1 MKVLEINSVC
11 GTGSTGRIACQIAD
25 VVVQNGGDAKVAYGR
40 SYYEKGCNVPSY
52 RIGSDIDVKI
62 HAGLSRITDRQG
74 FYSKKATKRFV
85 EYVRQYNP
93 DVIHLHN
100 IHGYY
105 LHLPTL
111 FNFLAE
117 YDKPVVWTLHDCWAF
132 TGHCAYFDYIGCE
145 KWKTG
150 CNHCPQKKKYP
161 ASLVFDQSKRNW
173 EEKKN
178 LFCSVKNM
186 TIVTP
191 SHWLAGL
198 VKDSFLNKYPVQV
211 IHNGIDL
218 EVFKPTL
225 STWKENQEITKP
237 LVLAC
242 ASIWDKRKGY
252 ADVLKLSELLPEFQ
266 IVIVGVT
273 KKQQKVLPNNIIG
286 IQRTDSV
293 QELVKIYSAADV
305 FINPTYEDNFPT
317 VNIEALGCGTPVIT
331 YDTGGSPECVDG
343 FSKAIVG
350 RGDLK
355 NLANQCRK
363 VLEEKVDGICLR
375 TFVEQNFS
383 SISQFGKYLQ
393 LINLKLNLH
402 TGGNSRNH

>member
-25 VVVQNGGDAKVAYGR
+25 VVVQNGGDARVAYGR

-85 EYVRQYNP
+85 EYVKQYNP

-111 FNFLAE
+111 FNFLAD

-132 TGHCAYFDYIGCE
+132 TGHCSHFDFIGCQ

-150 CNHCPQKKKYP
+150 CHRCPQKNMYP
-161 ASLVFDQSKRNW
+161 KTLLLDQSKRNW
-173 EEKKN
+173 EEKKT
-178 LFCSVKNM
+178 LFTSVKNM
-186 TIVTP
+186 TIITP
-191 SHWLAGL
+191 SNWLAGL
-198 VKDSFLNKYPVQV
+198 VKVSFLGKFPVHI

-225 STWKENQEITKP
+225 STWKKEHGINRPI
-237 LVLAC
+237 VLAC
-242 ASIWDKRKGY
+242 ASGWDERKGY
-252 ADVLKLSELLPEFQ
+252 SDILKLAGLSTDYQ
-266 IVIVGVT
+266 VVIVGVSERQA
-273 KKQQKVLPNNIIG
+273 KSLPRSIIG
-286 IQRTDSV
+286 IQKTESIQD
-293 QELVKIYSAADV
+293 LVKIYSVADV
-305 FINPTYEDNFPT
+305 FINTTYEDTFPT
-317 VNIEALGCGTPVIT
+317 VNLEALACGTSVIT
-331 YDTGGSPECVDG
+331 YDTGGSPECIDESSGIVVEKRNVQELAKKIPVAMRLSG
-343 FSKAIVG
+343 KSCISFSLKFSKI
-350 RGDLK
+350 LK
-355 NLANQCRK
+355 YSEYYKHFLSL
-363 VLEEKVDGICLR
+363 VLEK
-375 TFVEQNFS
+375 
-383 SISQFGKYLQ
+383 
-393 LINLKLNLH
+393 
-402 TGGNSRNH
+402 GGR